1 MSNIASYAGD
11 SNASFF
17 GSGSGGSE
25 DDNNTATPEF
35 DYNGSGGGNLVINGT
50 DFMGIKNVY
59 LMDSDGADANGTM
72 VTLSRAAI
80 EGALGTFT
88 HERIT
93 IPAGSLGLWLD
104 NNGSF
109 TSRHVVLESAAD
121 RNQTSPV
128 IGVD

>member
-1 MSNIASYAGD
+1 M
-11 SNASFF
+11 
-17 GSGSGGSE
+17 
-25 DDNNTATPEF
+25 
-35 DYNGSGGGNLVINGT
+35 INGT
-50 DFMGIKNVY
+50 NFMGIKNVY

-80 EGALGTFT
+80 EGASGTFT

-93 IPAGSLGLWLD
+93 IAAGSLGLWLD
-104 NNGSF
+104 DNGSF